1 MGINS
6 IVPTGLYP
14 CIPSIPA
21 LKCRA
26 KFIPSLMGRIAVQ
39 KMYKLQ
45 GRVSRPVR
53 LFSPVIAR
61 VGRVLR
67 PVRLFSP
74 VIARVGRL
82 WRAVP
87 T

>member
-45 GRVSRPVR
+45 TPAYGRGYSLSALKDSLNRGVK
-53 LFSPVIAR
+53 
-61 VGRVLR
+61 
-67 PVRLFSP
+67 
-74 VIARVGRL
+74 
-82 WRAVP
+82 
-87 T
+87 

>member
-45 GRVSRPVR
+45 GTALESRP
-53 LFSPVIAR
+53 AR
-61 VGRVLR
+61 ATLGLKPRTGLETR
-67 PVRLFSP
+67 PHMFYHF
-74 VIARVGRL
+74 
-82 WRAVP
+82 
-87 T
+87 